1 MVTERNGS
9 SRKYVFNATKIK
21 RVPNADAVIIHT
33 RQNMDRYVKP
43 MKLANEREI
52 NGLKAG
58 DQLKHLV
65 MINTVNMVQ
74 QKIIQNFGN
83 LMVDI

>member
-1 MVTERNGS
+1 
-9 SRKYVFNATKIK
+9 
-21 RVPNADAVIIHT
+21 
-33 RQNMDRYVKP
+33 MDRYVKP

-58 DQLKHLV
+58 DPIKHLV